1 MGEVVSHVCGACGE
15 NHPHLLN
22 ISAIISTILVVF
34 GGYISYISKKFT
46 GFYKNKLFILKK
58 STATTL

>member
-34 GGYISYISKKFT
+34 GGYYQYIECKIKLLWKT
-46 GFYKNKLFILKK
+46 DKN
-58 STATTL
+58 

>member
-1 MGEVVSHVCGACGE
+1 MGEVIEHVCGACGE

-22 ISAIISTILVVF
+22 ISALFVAF
-34 GGYISYISKKFT
+34 GGYFTYIKCKTVGFCKK
-46 GFYKNKLFILKK
+46 LIFILKK

>member
-34 GGYISYISKKFT
+34 GGYVSYINCKIKALW
-46 GFYKNKLFILKK
+46 KNKQ
-58 STATTL
+58 